1 MNAIAVAEFLQQR
14 DKFLLITHARPDGDT
29 LGSAGALC
37 SALRRMGKQAYLL
50 TNEEATEKY
59 LPYVGGYF
67 APVDYEYETVV
78 SVDTAD
84 VTMFPVGFH
93 GTVDLCIDHHGSNS
107 GYAQRSF
114 VSAHTAACGELILE
128 VIEAMCGD
136 ISKEEANLL
145 YIAVSTDTG
154 CFQYM
159 NTNGDTMRAA
169 AKLVDY
175 GAENGKLNVEFFRS
189 VAKERIMLESMIY
202 SEMQFHRNGKI
213 AIALVTKE
221 MIAKSG
227 AKQKDMDDLA
237 NLAGRPEGVIVAVTI
252 KENDDGT
259 SKLSLR
265 SKPPVNVSN
274 VCAKFGGGGH
284 ALAAGCKISG
294 SVKEAAEQVLAA
306 INEEWPA

>member
-1 MNAIAVAEFLQQR
+1 MNVKAVAEFLRQR
-14 DKFLLITHARPDGDT
+14 DKFLLITHTRPDGDT

-37 SALRRMGKQAYLL
+37 SALRRMGKQAQLL
-50 TNEEATEKY
+50 NNEEATEKY
-59 LPYVGGYF
+59 LPFVGGYF

-84 VTMFPVGFH
+84 VTMFPKGFK
-93 GTVDLCIDHHGSNS
+93 GKVELAIDHHGSNS
-107 GYAQRSF
+107 GYAENSW
-114 VSAHTAACGELILE
+114 VVPGAAACGELILE
-128 VIEAMCGD
+128 VIEALCGD
-136 ISKEEANLL
+136 VSKEEANLL

-159 NTNGDTMRAA
+159 NTNAATLRAA
-169 AKLVDY
+169 AKLVEY

-189 VAKERIMLESMIY
+189 VAKERIMLESMVY
-202 SEMQFHRNGKI
+202 SQMQFHRGGQI
-213 AIALVTKE
+213 AIAIITKQ
-221 MIAKSG
+221 MIKESG
-227 AKQKDMDDLA
+227 AKPKDMDDLA

-259 SKLSLR
+259 AKLSLR
-265 SKPPVNVSN
+265 SKPQVNVSN

-284 ALAAGCKISG
+284 TMAAGCKISAD
-294 SVKEAAEQVLAA
+294 VFTAAEMVLAA

>member
-1 MNAIAVAEFLQQR
+1 MNAKAVAEFLQQR
-14 DKFLLITHARPDGDT
+14 DKFLLITHTRPDGDT
-29 LGSAGALC
+29 LGSGGALC
-37 SALRRMGKQAYLL
+37 SALRRMGKQAHLL
-50 TNEEATEKY
+50 KNEEVTEKY
-59 LPYVGGYF
+59 LPFVGGYF

-84 VTMFPVGFH
+84 VTMFPKGFE
-93 GTVDLCIDHHGSNS
+93 GKVDLCIDHHGSNS
-107 GYAQRSF
+107 GYAEHTF
-114 VSAHTAACGELILE
+114 VSPKTAACGELILE
-128 VIEAMCGD
+128 VIEAMCGNV
-136 ISKEEANLL
+136 SKEEADLL

-159 NTNGDTMRAA
+159 NTNSDTLCAA

-202 SEMQFHRNGKI
+202 SNMQFHRDGKI
-213 AIALVTKE
+213 AIALVTRE
-221 MIAKSG
+221 MILESG

-252 KENDDGT
+252 KENEDGS

-265 SKPPVNVSN
+265 SKPPMDVSN

-284 ALAAGCKISG
+284 ALAAGCKINDTVYG
-294 SVKEAAEQVLAA
+294 AAEQVLAA
-306 INEEWPA
+306 INEEWPI

>member
-1 MNAIAVAEFLQQR
+1 MNAKAVAEYLQQR
-14 DKFLLITHARPDGDT
+14 DKFLLITHTRPDGDT
-29 LGSAGALC
+29 LGSGGALC

-50 TNEEATEKY
+50 KNEEATEKY

-78 SVDTAD
+78 AVDTAD
-84 VTMFPVGFH
+84 VTMFPKGFVGK
-93 GTVDLCIDHHGSNS
+93 VDLCIDHHGSNS
-107 GYAQRSF
+107 GYAERTF
-114 VSAHTAACGELILE
+114 VSPHTAACGELILE
-128 VIEAMCGD
+128 VIEALCGD
-136 ISKEEANLL
+136 VSREEANLL

-159 NTNGDTMRAA
+159 NTNSDTLRAA

-202 SEMQFHRNGKI
+202 SDMQFHREGKI
-213 AIALVTKE
+213 AIALVTKD
-221 MIAKSG
+221 MIARSG
-227 AKQKDMDDLA
+227 AKEKDMDDLA

-265 SKPPVNVSN
+265 SKPAVNVSN

-284 ALAAGCKISG
+284 AMAAGCKIAEN
-294 SVKEAAEQVLAA
+294 VNKAAELVLAA